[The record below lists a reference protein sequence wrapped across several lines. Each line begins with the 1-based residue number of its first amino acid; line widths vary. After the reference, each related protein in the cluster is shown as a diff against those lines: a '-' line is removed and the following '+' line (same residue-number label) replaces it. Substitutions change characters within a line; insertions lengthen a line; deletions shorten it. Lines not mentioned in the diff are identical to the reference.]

1 MLAIFFLHSILDEA
15 EKNLTFNT
23 DDINIYSATHQF
35 ELARALNVLHVKA
48 STFHS
53 YYTTGKFDKVS
64 CSLPRFYLSSITITY
79 IYYLLKGK
87 GTPRQSFE
95 RTHGYVLD
103 NPISNEE
110 RRNHNWFTNSQR
122 CGHSDHP

>member
-64 CSLPRFYLSSITITY
+64 YNLPRFYLPSILITY
-79 IYYLLKGK
+79 ISY
-87 GTPRQSFE
+87 
-95 RTHGYVLD
+95 
-103 NPISNEE
+103 
-110 RRNHNWFTNSQR
+110 
-122 CGHSDHP
+122 

>member
-1 MLAIFFLHSILDEA
+1 MSSVLGEGRHNTKLKKEKSIFIYSKRNACYFVFLHSILDEA

-64 CSLPRFYLSSITITY
+64 
-79 IYYLLKGK
+79 
-87 GTPRQSFE
+87 
-95 RTHGYVLD
+95 
-103 NPISNEE
+103 
-110 RRNHNWFTNSQR
+110 
-122 CGHSDHP
+122 